1 MEGFRGFFTPKG
13 NNFVETFECH
23 YRLCSRASLKWSKY
37 INYCMLMN
45 ILFFCT
51 VCSSFRGFKW
61 YKNWKTLP
69 VPLPNK
75 KETNKKLIIC
85 QTIKSGKFVKPQKKL
100 SNLQTQKKD
109 LAKFQNQKNIGR
121 ASLSNFER
129 WPLGQITCSPL
140 MQLAKRFLASW
151 IFLHDSAQTPLTYNK
166 EL

>member
-1 MEGFRGFFTPKG
+1 MH
-13 NNFVETFECH
+13 VI
-23 YRLCSRASLKWSKY
+23 SMW
-37 INYCMLMN
+37 MN

-69 VPLPNK
+69 APLPK
-75 KETNKKLIIC
+75 KKKLKIC
-85 QTIKSGKFVKPQKKL
+85 QTTRSGKSVKPQKQL

-121 ASLSNFER
+121 ASLSDFER
-129 WPLGQITCSPL
+129 WPLGQITCSAL

-151 IFLHDSAQTPLTYNK
+151 IFLHDSAQTPLIYNK

>member
-1 MEGFRGFFTPKG
+1 MHVNEY
-13 NNFVETFECH
+13 FVFLYCVLFVQRIQVIQKLEDPP
-23 YRLCSRASLKWSKY
+23 RPPSKQ
-37 INYCMLMN
+37 
-45 ILFFCT
+45 
-51 VCSSFRGFKW
+51 
-61 YKNWKTLP
+61 
-69 VPLPNK
+69 K
-75 KETNKKLIIC
+75 KTNKKLIIC

-151 IFLHDSAQTPLTYNK
+151 IFLHDSAQTPLIYNK

>member
-1 MEGFRGFFTPKG
+1 MH
-13 NNFVETFECH
+13 VI
-23 YRLCSRASLKWSKY
+23 SMW
-37 INYCMLMN
+37 MN

-61 YKNWKTLP
+61 YKNWETLP
-69 VPLPNK
+69 APFPK
-75 KETNKKLIIC
+75 IIIIIIIIC
-85 QTIKSGKFVKPQKKL
+85 QTTKIGKFVKPQKQL

-109 LAKFQNQKNIGR
+109 LAKFQNQKNIER

-129 WPLGQITCSPL
+129 WPLGQITCSAL
-140 MQLAKRFLASW
+140 IQLAKRFLASW